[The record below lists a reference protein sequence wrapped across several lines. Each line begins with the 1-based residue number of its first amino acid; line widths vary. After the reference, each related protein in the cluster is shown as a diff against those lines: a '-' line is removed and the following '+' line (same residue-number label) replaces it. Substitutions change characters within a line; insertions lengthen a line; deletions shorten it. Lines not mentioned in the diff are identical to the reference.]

1 VRVLGGALESGLC
14 DRPASGFFQVF
25 EKSRQI
31 LKKASKFFEKGQP
44 AARPATRPA
53 FFKIL
58 LIVPTLVRIC

>member
-44 AARPATRPA
+44 AARPA